1 MSGPKK
7 KLNTFILKYLLH
19 SNQQYNEMNSARK
32 TPYHPAEDDAGYN
45 RKLVVILVW
54 AEFVNLR
61 NKFGKPYKF
70 DTATMEGIKEYYD
83 DNACMTIHQIEAIRN
98 IYSKFKVDEWFC
110 KNVWNTNIKNRYN
123 QLMKL

>member
-1 MSGPKK
+1 
-7 KLNTFILKYLLH
+7 
-19 SNQQYNEMNSARK
+19 MNSARK
-32 TPYHPAEDDAGYN
+32 TPYHPVEDDAGYN

-54 AEFVNLR
+54 AEFVTLR
-61 NKFGKPYKF
+61 NKLGKPYKF

-83 DNACMTIHQIEAIRN
+83 DKGSMTLPQIEAIRN

-110 KNVWNTNIKNRYN
+110 KNVWNTNIKKRYN